1 MRQIWWDFVVHS
13 ASMIFSSFIDW
24 LSKTRMHHATYAFI
38 RVVASKPEGYEC
50 TYVSEIRYTLRILV
64 NCTYCLGQ
72 LILACM
78 YVKDERCLVSPHQL
92 GHSNMLTRYDWTTN
106 KQLLLVNNKILN
118 VFLEYLLFLKF
129 LL

>member
-1 MRQIWWDFVVHS
+1 MRQIWWDFVAHS
-13 ASMIFSSFIDW
+13 ASIVFSSFIDW

-38 RVVASKPEGYEC
+38 TVVASKPEGYEC
-50 TYVSEIRYTLRILV
+50 TYVTEIRYTLRILV

-92 GHSNMLTRYDWTTN
+92 GHSNMLTRYDWTTH
-106 KQLLLVNNKILN
+106 KQLLLVNNKTLN